1 MQKVTIRQRV
11 RPQLCLLTG
20 SARYL
25 MPRHA
30 LEPRCR
36 HHRRHRPAGLAGAS
50 GERGGPPHRQQP
62 DDHPRPDP
70 PAGGPPAGRA
80 DFADREVRDWFEEM
94 SLRIDAVGRLPALL
108 RAADGAAVV
117 DLATYLREVAQAAIA
132 SLSHADGTDV
142 SCDLLPACEIPAKQG
157 AGIGLLVTEAMT
169 NAFKYSHPSG
179 VPGKLTITAR
189 RRRDGGLVIEIA
201 DDGVGLPEGFDPQ
214 NGKSN
219 GFRLMR
225 AAADQL
231 RGRLAFEQTSRG
243 LRVRLEMPHT

>member
-1 MQKVTIRQRV
+1 
-11 RPQLCLLTG
+11 
-20 SARYL
+20 
-25 MPRHA
+25 MPLNLVA
-30 LEPRCR
+30 DIIDDTA
-36 HHRRHRPAGLAGAS
+36 RPALPAQAASEADHRIANNLMIIAGLI
-50 GERGGPPHRQQP
+50 RRQAA
-62 DDHPRPDP
+62 RL
-70 PAGGPPAGRA
+70 PAEPTLPT
-80 DFADREVRDWFEEM
+80 EKVRDWFEEM
-94 SLRIDAVGRLPALL
+94 SLRIDAVGRLHALL

-132 SLSHADGTDV
+132 SLSHADRTDV
-142 SCDLLPACEIPAKQG
+142 SCDLLPACEITAKQG

-231 RGRLAFEQTSRG
+231 RGRLAFEQTSLG
-243 LRVRLEMPHT
+243 LRVRLEVPRN